1 MSNGSVLSSELG
13 IQEFARHAYCT
24 HPPNVHEGHTGSN
37 LPLIHND
44 WTEFVT

>member
-1 MSNGSVLSSELG
+1 MSNGSVLSSEPG
-13 IQEFARHAYCT
+13 IQEFARYAYCT
-24 HPPNVHEGHTGSN
+24 HPPNVHEGRTGSN